1 MKRLALL
8 FAALLLLA
16 PAAWAQSRYYY
27 SDERKIPI
35 ERAESGAVVQ
45 IPETA
50 RTALTDA
57 LSRRPGVRLRS
68 ALDHERGFYWLEGED
83 QLRTSLSGENQSE
96 EGQTNRHCRGG
107 PPISRIGSSISEIRI
122 LSRLDPLPPLCYYR
136 CTSSLETP
144 HCGRRAL

>member
-50 RTALTDA
+50 RSAFPDA
-57 LSRRPGVRLRS
+57 VSRQAGVRLRS
-68 ALDHERGFYWLEGED
+68 ALDRERGFYWLKAKG
-83 QLRTSLSGENQSE
+83 QQARWTSLP
-96 EGQTNRHCRGG
+96 NRF
-107 PPISRIGSSISEIRI
+107 PFSAVS
-122 LSRLDPLPPLCYYR
+122 LPSTTFR
-136 CTSSLETP
+136 V
-144 HCGRRAL
+144 GIRRASS